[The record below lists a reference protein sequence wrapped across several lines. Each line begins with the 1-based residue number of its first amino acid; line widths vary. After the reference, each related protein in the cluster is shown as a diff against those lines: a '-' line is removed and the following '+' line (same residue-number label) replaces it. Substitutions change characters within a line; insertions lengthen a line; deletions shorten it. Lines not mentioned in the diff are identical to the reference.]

1 MINTMKLFV
10 FPGNIEEDILAIGAQ
25 QLPYMRTPF
34 FSSIVKESESI
45 IKHLFGCTTGCVIPL
60 TASGTGAMDAVVANY
75 VTTRGKSLVIAGGS
89 FGYRWESLCKYYS
102 HDCFTHKVDFCKDID
117 YKSLEEDIIREK
129 PETLLCQQH
138 ETSTGQLFDLV
149 KIGALCRKYNVSLV
163 VDAISSFLSEPLH
176 MDEMGIDIC
185 ITSSQKGLN
194 ILPGISLIVLSERL
208 VEYDFANTNYYFDFK
223 ENLKNLTRGQTPFS
237 PATSIFLQLNERLK
251 RLSKFNI
258 EDIILKV
265 RQKALFFRG
274 LCDTYGWSYPAEV
287 PANCITGFFVSH
299 NGDIMFEEL
308 MKKGFCIMP
317 GGTPNYFRVSHLGVQ
332 SEEDLVE
339 LAKAIHKIETLNR

>member
-1 MINTMKLFV
+1 
-10 FPGNIEEDILAIGAQ
+10 
-25 QLPYMRTPF
+25 
-34 FSSIVKESESI
+34 
-45 IKHLFGCTTGCVIPL
+45 
-60 TASGTGAMDAVVANY
+60 
-75 VTTRGKSLVIAGGS
+75 
-89 FGYRWESLCKYYS
+89 
-102 HDCFTHKVDFCKDID
+102 
-117 YKSLEEDIIREK
+117 
-129 PETLLCQQH
+129 
-138 ETSTGQLFDLV
+138 
-149 KIGALCRKYNVSLV
+149 
-163 VDAISSFLSEPLH
+163 

>member
-1 MINTMKLFV
+1 MTNTMKLFV

-34 FSSIVKESESI
+34 FSGVVKESESMVLN
-45 IKHLFGCTTGCVIPL
+45 LFGCKKGRVIPL

-75 VTTRGKSLVIAGGS
+75 VSTRGKSLVIAGGS
-89 FGYRWESLCKYYS
+89 FGYRWESLCAYYNLDS
-102 HDCFTHKVDFCKDID
+102 FTHKVAFCKDVD
-117 YKSLEEDIIREK
+117 YKLLEEDIVREK

-138 ETSTGQLFDLV
+138 ETSTGQLFDLI
-149 KIGALCRKYNVSLV
+149 KIGALCKKYNVSLV

-176 MDEMGIDIC
+176 MGEMGIDIC

-208 VEYDFANTNYYFDFK
+208 TDYPFSKSNYYFDFN

-251 RLSKFNI
+251 RLSMFTI
-258 EDIILKV
+258 HDIVNKV
-265 RQKALFFRG
+265 KAKALFFRS
-274 LCDTYGWSYPAEV
+274 LCDTYGWKYPAEV
-287 PANCITGFFVSH
+287 PANCITGFFVSN

-332 SEEDLVE
+332 SQDDLIE
-339 LAKAIHKIETLNR
+339 LAKAIHQIEILNR